1 MYVVNS
7 SRVLAGHVDFAE
19 PRLVSVAAAHNVSAA
34 QVALR
39 WIAQQDIPFA
49 VSPGLNEQYAVSLT
63 PAQQRKAIRLKLDS
77 FVEKE
82 ALGDNFGTY
91 WCRVFAGG
99 GYGAR
104 LVCADAVGD
113 GNDLLDLR
121 TVVLFVCDEGEV
133 ERIVKGSTGGTG
145 SDG

>member
-1 MYVVNS
+1 M
-7 SRVLAGHVDFAE
+7 
-19 PRLVSVAAAHNVSAA
+19 
-34 QVALR
+34 
-39 WIAQQDIPFA
+39 
-49 VSPGLNEQYAVSLT
+49 
-63 PAQQRKAIRLKLDS
+63 DS

-121 TVVLFVCDEGEV
+121 MVVVFVCDEGEG
-133 ERIVKGSTGGTG
+133 ERIVKGSTG